1 MADCIK
7 LIQNAIGLSIPTT
20 TSEWMDTIRNEIDIR
35 YGMVVEDSLRAVK
48 KTYFNPKRLIKV
60 HIYI

>member
-1 MADCIK
+1 MSDCIK

-20 TSEWMDTIRNEIDIR
+20 MSEWMNAIRNEIDIR
-35 YGMVVEDSLRAVK
+35 YGMVVEDALRAVK
-48 KTYFNPKRLIKV
+48 KTYFNPKRLMKV